1 MIYVVNGPNLNLLG
15 SREPE
20 KYGNLSLE
28 EINLQL
34 EKIAFDHNEKIVFFQ
49 NNSEGKIIDFLQSI
63 PRNSKVVLNPGALAH
78 TSISLRDC
86 IVAMELKVIEVHITN
101 IFAREAFRQQSFIS
115 PVSCGIISGL
125 GSYGYILA
133 LNYFFEKC

>member
-1 MIYVVNGPNLNLLG
+1 
-15 SREPE
+15 
-20 KYGNLSLE
+20 
-28 EINLQL
+28 
-34 EKIAFDHNEKIVFFQ
+34 
-49 NNSEGKIIDFLQSI
+49 
-63 PRNSKVVLNPGALAH
+63 
-78 TSISLRDC
+78 
-86 IVAMELKVIEVHITN
+86 MELKVIEVHITN